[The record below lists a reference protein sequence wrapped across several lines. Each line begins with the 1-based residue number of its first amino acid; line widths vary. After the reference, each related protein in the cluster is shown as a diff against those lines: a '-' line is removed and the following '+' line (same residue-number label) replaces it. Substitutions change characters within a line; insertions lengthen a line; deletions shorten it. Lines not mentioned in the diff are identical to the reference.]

1 MDLILSG
8 GGSWLR
14 RFTVRCSACHRLYR
28 TLASVIATCPRCG
41 AEGPWILDCRGPLVA
56 SHLKAGPRKTTN
68 LRGPKIKPQPK
79 P

>member
-1 MDLILSG
+1 MRDLEAVPGIVTIVLSG

-41 AEGPWILDCRGPLVA
+41 EPGPWTLDCRGL
-56 SHLKAGPRKTTN
+56 L
-68 LRGPKIKPQPK
+68 LQ
-79 P
+79 